1 VSKVAESSWPRPKNG
16 LTRQR
21 NLKVRRIKTVI
32 QELIYPAGRL
42 WMMEKGKVSH
52 FGGVKQKTKTPSS
65 PKMAGKVV

>member
-1 VSKVAESSWPRPKNG
+1 MTVS
-16 LTRQR
+16 
-21 NLKVRRIKTVI
+21 

-65 PKMAGKVV
+65 SKMAGKVG